1 MLRVNND
8 IVCNIPITFLKYTL
22 LLLLLLLL
30 LLSDY
35 CSIFLLCLGLS
46 IFSPGLVL
54 HYDDKSPRCFL
65 LQIRHWQD
73 WASQRD
79 GHEWR
84 PAVHP
89 GGRHPGHR
97 HLPHVSRHRGCFRW
111 VSEDGSDLGCVLFAR
126 GVPVI
131 FVQLILV
138 FSATKNTTMSST
150 SMKNSSEIIT
160 TERF

>member
-1 MLRVNND
+1 MSPNSYFIAVTLMQLHGAELYHYQ
-8 IVCNIPITFLKYTL
+8 ITVVA
-22 LLLLLLLL
+22 
-30 LLSDY
+30 
-35 CSIFLLCLGLS
+35 LGLS
-46 IFSPGLVL
+46 VFSPGLVL
-54 HYDDKSPRCFL
+54 HYDDKSLRCFL

-84 PAVHP
+84 AAVHP
-89 GGRHPGHR
+89 RGRHPGHR
-97 HLPHVSRHRGCFRW
+97 HLPHVSRHRGRFWW

-138 FSATKNTTMSST
+138 FSATKNTTMSSI
-150 SMKNSSEIIT
+150 SMKNSSGIIT